1 MGCGC
6 NKHTSINLK
15 EYTIQQLMKTI
26 PATKCEEE
34 KDIDVYPTTLTQAV
48 FDGCTGKSLQEALNE
63 TNHLYVSFK
72 GSIPY
77 TYLSIPQSKRR
88 RGLYV
93 TYTNRKG
100 VLKTKKYE
108 GYSLDDKNWSD
119 DNNWREIDDTNNM
132 NFIPRNLRIEG
143 SKIKLDI
150 TNACGG
156 VISTL
161 ETELPNTLDKW
172 YKPMNLRVEGNKI
185 KFDVLCHKG
194 ILTTHEVELP
204 TQECFRVEH
213 TTKLP
218 QRGNSN
224 TLYLVPNAEAPG
236 THREF
241 VWVDTLN
248 RYEQLGSAS
257 GACSIGG
264 NNTNALVDAKI
275 EGSTITL
282 TKGDT
287 SEIILELP
295 DTSNVEERLI
305 ALESRVD
312 ADTIYDDTSI
322 KERLSA
328 LEEKPDNDTIFNS
341 KPLEDRI
348 TALENRPTGSN
359 FDPTPLE
366 NRLSALES
374 KQDKDTIFDPSSI
387 LQELATLK
395 NKIATL
401 ENKEDQNKYIVRGEY
416 LEDESVI
423 RLYYNDNPE
432 THIDIPFKN
441 TEKPTTKYKILTGYK
456 VDPTG
461 DTPRPSEVDL
471 VNTIETSVLPE
482 EIRIDLQ
489 QDDYGYYIF
498 AVDKALLPERY
509 KVQLEV
515 MNTFMDVTEDEMEER
530 EVNINGRDYVMFID
544 NSGNMSFT
552 PIRFKIVQL

>member
-6 NKHTSINLK
+6 NNKESVNLK

-26 PATKCEEE
+26 PATKCEDER
-34 KDIDVYPTTLTQAV
+34 DIDVYPTTLMQAV
-48 FDGCTGKSLQEALNE
+48 FDGCTGKSLQDIMNE
-63 TNHLYVSFK
+63 TNHLYVTFK

-77 TYLSIPQSKRR
+77 TYLSVPQAKRR
-88 RGLYV
+88 RGLYL

-100 VLKTKKYE
+100 VLRTVKYE

-119 DNNWREIDDTNNM
+119 DSNWREIDDNKNNM
-132 NFIPRNLRIEG
+132 NFIPNNLRVDG

-156 VISTL
+156 VLSTL
-161 ETELPNTLDKW
+161 EAELPNTLDKW
-172 YKPMNLRVEGNKI
+172 YKPQNLRVECNKL

-204 TQECFRVEH
+204 KQEAFTVEH
-213 TTKLP
+213 ITRLP

-257 GACSIGG
+257 GACSVGG
-264 NNTNALVDAKI
+264 SNTNALVDAKI

-287 SEIILELP
+287 SEITLELP
-295 DTSNVEERLI
+295 DTTNVEERLV

-312 ADTIYDDTSI
+312 TDTIYDDSEV
-322 KERLSA
+322 KQRLSD
-328 LEEKPDNDTIFNS
+328 LEARPVGGTNFNP

-348 TALENRPTGSN
+348 TALEN
-359 FDPTPLE
+359 
-366 NRLSALES
+366 
-374 KQDKDTIFDPSSI
+374 KQDKDTIFDPSAI
-387 LQELATLK
+387 LAEIATLK
-395 NKIATL
+395 NKVSKLEAKKD
-401 ENKEDQNKYIVRGEY
+401 ENKYVVRGEY
-416 LEDESVI
+416 LEAESVI
-423 RLYYNDNPE
+423 RLYYNDTPQ
-432 THIDIPFKN
+432 THFDIPFK
-441 TEKPTTKYKILTGYK
+441 KPEVSTTKYKILTGYK

-461 DTPRPSEVDL
+461 STPRPTEVDL
-471 VNTIETSVLPE
+471 TNTIETAVLPE

-489 QDDYGYYIF
+489 QDEYGYYIF
-498 AVDKALLPERY
+498 AVDKALLPENY
-509 KVQLEV
+509 KVQLEA
-515 MNTFMDVTEDEMEER
+515 MGMFMDVTEDEMEEK